1 MHIQGITMRKTLMI
15 GLLCFMTNSVQA
27 AVFDMRDYFESL
39 PSPYPAQSSSD
50 LWTFQVGNHNGSLI
64 APLGDSYYAGGS
76 LLPQQIGMLVNTGQL
91 GCTPGFC
98 PSSPSTTVAT
108 FDGVF
113 VHPGPS
119 TNMAAV
125 FHASS
130 AMQISKIELQ
140 SEMVQNGNNG
150 NGFNVTVNSVLGG
163 VTNTIGTFV
172 FDYSS
177 TLNSFMNTI
186 YTPASLTLQAG
197 DMIEILYGNNG
208 SYLYDHGNVNAQITT
223 GPAVSPVPEP
233 EIYAMMGLG
242 LGLLGWVGRRK
253 QRAA

>member
-1 MHIQGITMRKTLMI
+1 MRKTLMI

-64 APLGDSYYAGGS
+64 APNGDSYYGGE
-76 LLPQQIGMLVNTGQL
+76 LAPQQIGGMVNIGGS
-91 GCTPGFC
+91 GCTSGFC
-98 PSSPSTTVAT
+98 PASPSNTLAT
-108 FDGVF
+108 FNGVF
-113 VHPGPS
+113 VHSGPS
-119 TNMAAV
+119 TSTAAV

-140 SEMVQNGNNG
+140 SEMVGNGNNG
-150 NGFNVTVNSVLGG
+150 NGFNVIVNSVLGG
-163 VTNTIGTFV
+163 ITNTIGTFV
-172 FDYSS
+172 FDYPS
-177 TLNSFMNTI
+177 TLTSFMNTI
-186 YTPASLTLQAG
+186 YTPSSLTLQAG

-208 SYLYDHGNVNAQITT
+208 SWLYDHGNVNAQITT

-242 LGLLGWVGRRK
+242 LGLLGWGRHRK
-253 QRAA
+253 HRAA

>member
-1 MHIQGITMRKTLMI
+1 MRKSLMI
-15 GLLCFMTNSVQA
+15 GLLWFMAASTQA

-39 PSPYPAQSSSD
+39 PSPYPVQSSSN
-50 LWTFQVGNHNGSLI
+50 LWTFQVGSHTGSMI
-64 APLGDSYYAGGS
+64 SPNGDSYHGGE
-76 LLPQQIGMLVNTGQL
+76 LAPQQIGLLVNTGGN
-91 GCTPGFC
+91 GCTSGFC
-98 PSSPSTTVAT
+98 PALPSTTLAT

-119 TNMAAV
+119 ASTAAV

-140 SEMVQNGNNG
+140 SEMIVNGSNG

-172 FDYSS
+172 FDYPS
-177 TLNSFMNTI
+177 TLTSFISTI

-208 SYLYDHGNVNAQITT
+208 SWLYDHGNVNAQITT

-233 EIYAMMGLG
+233 EIYAMMSLG
-242 LGLLGWVGRRK
+242 LGLLGWAGRHK
-253 QRAA
+253 KRAA